1 MVKED
6 LFKEIKSK
14 NETRALVPLIIL
26 IIILVLAAYSLT
38 IVPSMKVGLFE
49 AINTLLDGIRGIQ
62 PKTFDEFYKSEL
74 IYKVNGP
81 RAIGAILA
89 GATLAVSGAVLQ
101 NIIRNPLA
109 DPYTLGISS
118 GAMFGMVISVTMG
131 VSIIPFI
138 ANDDG
143 MVVNA
148 FIFALIPTTIIVLVS
163 MFKKV
168 TPTMMI
174 LCGIAVMYVF
184 NAFSTIIKYV
194 VDPDTY
200 AIIYTWSIGSLSGL
214 SWGSMPKMALGVI
227 LTLIPL
233 WLMYRKINI
242 VAIGDKEATTLGVD
256 PNRTRIVCLICI
268 SLGTALIVCYTGTI
282 GFVGLVAP
290 HIARAIV
297 KSNCRYL
304 IPTSATLGALM
315 VLGADILMR
324 LIKPSLPVGVMLAI
338 IGAPVFILIL
348 IRMKKSIW

>member
-1 MVKED
+1 MKED
-6 LFKEIKSK
+6 LFREIKEK
-14 NETRALVPLIIL
+14 NQLRTLIPA
-26 IIILVLAAYSLT
+26 IILVVVVLIAAYSLT
-38 IVPSMKVGLFE
+38 ILSSTTVGFIE
-49 AINTLLDGIRGIQ
+49 ALNTFIDGLRGVQ
-62 PKTFDEFYKSEL
+62 PKSFDEYYKMEL
-74 IYKVNGP
+74 IYRTNGP

-131 VSIIPFI
+131 ICVVPFF
-138 ANDDG
+138 ADQDG

-148 FIFALIPTTIIVLVS
+148 FVFALIPTAIIILVS

-200 AIIYTWSIGSLSGL
+200 AIIYTWTIGSLSGL
-214 SWGSMPKMALGVI
+214 SWESMPKMAMGVV
-227 LTLIPL
+227 LTFIPL
-233 WLMYRKINI
+233 WLMYRKINV

-256 PNRTRIVCLICI
+256 PNKTRIICLICI

-304 IPTSATLGALM
+304 IPTSATIGALM
-315 VLGADILMR
+315 VLGADVLMR